1 MEALVN
7 YCPMPFHHP
16 TNPGNQMLQR
26 DPQQRPELTRANL
39 HILMHAVAT
48 EAVKKEPGTDPA
60 IVQMD
65 FESRLSKAAS
75 QENPQLLSHGRPA
88 PGSEQSESPS
98 PSPGRAVGGAG
109 GRALRPR
116 GEARPGIAA
125 ARGSG
130 SAPHRPVGDRA
141 VCAVRRGGQGASRAA
156 PDTAPGPA
164 STRPPE
170 SRYAERLSSRPA
182 ALGIALGLRSAVG
195 FQGLLCARWPRQ
207 LCALLQHRLLGNT
220 FFLSLEDLVFHISS
234 APFLV
239 PCGCSVLCSAG
250 GPSIQR
256 CPLCVTCTSVVI
268 VGGTFTAGDLGAQ
281 TLSQLSFR
289 SHCPLW
295 RAQLCLQ
302 QLVGRIVCKSRES
315 RAKALSQE
323 SVFASGY
330 FRILDSRPCLKRLG
344 TGREHSAP
352 SCSPPDSGVLRAV
365 LEGSSFKVL
374 WSLLAAE
381 LEFTQIIIII
391 VVVTVMVVVI
401 ICLLSHYKVST
412 HSFIQQPGPGRRQG
426 EAVLLEG
433 YMWPS
438 NGAVLRPQASEAT
451 IMPRDRFGSPTLAP
465 ALSYARPELDLP
477 PTISLADGEEPP
489 RYLGAC
495 ATRAAA

>member
-1 MEALVN
+1 M
-7 YCPMPFHHP
+7 
-16 TNPGNQMLQR
+16 
-26 DPQQRPELTRANL
+26 
-39 HILMHAVAT
+39 
-48 EAVKKEPGTDPA
+48 
-60 IVQMD
+60 
-65 FESRLSKAAS
+65 
-75 QENPQLLSHGRPA
+75 
-88 PGSEQSESPS
+88 
-98 PSPGRAVGGAG
+98 
-109 GRALRPR
+109 
-116 GEARPGIAA
+116 
-125 ARGSG
+125 
-130 SAPHRPVGDRA
+130 
-141 VCAVRRGGQGASRAA
+141 
-156 PDTAPGPA
+156 
-164 STRPPE
+164 
-170 SRYAERLSSRPA
+170 
-182 ALGIALGLRSAVG
+182 
-195 FQGLLCARWPRQ
+195 
-207 LCALLQHRLLGNT
+207 GNT

-374 WSLLAAE
+374 WSLLAGE
-381 LEFTQIIIII
+381 CTPLHRLESL
-391 VVVTVMVVVI
+391 VVSPFGRSGVAYEWRVEEKVECVSNQTTKCFQKFKSVTPVI
-401 ICLLSHYKVST
+401 FFLCLCVFKWCSPVCVCTCTWPDLVAMFDSPADRHRGTY
-412 HSFIQQPGPGRRQG
+412 QPMLRDVLC
-426 EAVLLEG
+426 AVA
-433 YMWPS
+433 WRVTTS
-438 NGAVLRPQASEAT
+438 VHQNHK
-451 IMPRDRFGSPTLAP
+451 
-465 ALSYARPELDLP
+465 
-477 PTISLADGEEPP
+477 
-489 RYLGAC
+489 
-495 ATRAAA
+495 